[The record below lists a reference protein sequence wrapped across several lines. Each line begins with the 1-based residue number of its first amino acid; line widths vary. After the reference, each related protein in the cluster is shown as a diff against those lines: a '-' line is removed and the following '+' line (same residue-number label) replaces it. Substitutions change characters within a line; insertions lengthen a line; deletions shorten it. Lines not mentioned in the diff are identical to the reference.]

1 MGKDKTDTDD
11 KIDELPGVGSATAEK
26 LMDAGYTDIMSIAVA
41 SPKELS
47 EAADIGDS
55 TAAKIIQSARKQ
67 ADIGGFE
74 TGSVLLEKRAKVGRL
89 TSGSELLNELLGGG
103 FETQSIIELFGEFGS
118 AKTQIAHQLCVTV
131 QLPKEQGGLD
141 GHAFF
146 IDTENT
152 FRPERIVQMAEAYG
166 LDPDEVLK
174 KIHVARAYNSNHQM
188 LLVEKVKEI
197 SKETPTSLL
206 VVDSLTAHFR
216 AEYIGRGALAD
227 RQQKLNKHM
236 HDLLRWSDLN
246 NGVVC
251 VTNQVS
257 SKPDAF
263 FGDPTRPIGG
273 HIVGHTATFRIYLRK
288 SKGPKRIARL
298 IDSPH
303 LPEGEAV
310 FTVSEKGIRD

>member
-1 MGKDKTDTDD
+1 MENDDNID
-11 KIDELPGVGSATAEK
+11 KISKIPGVGPATAEK
-26 LMDAGYTDIMSIAVA
+26 LREAGYIDMMDLAVE
-41 SPKELS
+41 SPHELVN
-47 EAADIGDS
+47 AADIGLA
-55 TAAKIIQSARKQ
+55 TATKIIQEARK
-67 ADIGGFE
+67 ASKDDKFR
-74 TGSVLLEKRAKVGRL
+74 TGKELLEKRAEVGHL
-89 TSGSELLNELLGGG
+89 TSGSKILDELVGGG

-131 QLPKEQGGLD
+131 QLPKDQGGLE

-152 FRPERIVQMAEAYG
+152 FRPERIVQMAEAFE
-166 LDPDEVLK
+166 LDADKVLEN
-174 KIHVARAYNSNHQM
+174 IHVARAYNSSHQM
-188 LLVEKVKEI
+188 LLVDKVKEL
-197 SKETPTSLL
+197 SKDNPARLL

-216 AEYIGRGALAD
+216 AEYVGRGALAD
-227 RQQKLNKHM
+227 RQQKLNRHM
-236 HDLLRWSDLN
+236 HDLLKWSDIN

-257 SKPDAF
+257 AKPDAF

-310 FTVSEKGIRD
+310 FTILENGIRD

>member
-1 MGKDKTDTDD
+1 MGKDKNDM
-11 KIDELPGVGSATAEK
+11 IDNLPGVGPATAEK
-26 LMDAGYTDIMSIAVA
+26 LREAGYTDIMSIAVA

-47 EAADIGDS
+47 DAAEIGDA
-55 TAAKIIQSARKQ
+55 TAAKIIQKARKE
-67 ADIGGFE
+67 ADVGKFE
-74 TGSVLLEKRAKVGRL
+74 TGSALLEKRAKVGHL
-89 TSGSELLNELLGGG
+89 TSGSKTFDELLGGG
-103 FETQSIIELFGEFGS
+103 FETQSITELYGEYGS
-118 AKTQIAHQLCVTV
+118 SKTQIAHQLCVSV
-131 QLPKEQGGLD
+131 QLPLDKGGLNS
-141 GHAFF
+141 HAFF

-152 FRPERIVQMAEAYG
+152 FRPERIVQMANAFE
-166 LDPDEVLK
+166 LDPDEVLE
-174 KIHVARAYNSNHQM
+174 KIHVARAYNSSHQM
-188 LLVEKVKEI
+188 LLVDKVKEL
-197 SKETPTSLL
+197 SKEIPTNLL
-206 VVDSLTAHFR
+206 IVDSLTAHFR
-216 AEYIGRGALAD
+216 AEYVGRGALAD

-246 NGVVC
+246 NGIVC

-310 FTVSEKGIRD
+310 FTIGETGIRD